1 MTPDSALSW
10 AGARE
15 YWLGQAIEH
24 WPDKRGWRDA
34 VLRWYANLTE
44 LGLP

>member
-1 MTPDSALSW
+1 MSW

-24 WPDKRGWRDA
+24 WPDERGWRDA
-34 VLRWYANLTE
+34 VLRRYAGLSG